1 MDRTAKYTRQSHG
14 SEVTRLAQNSVVAS
28 PSLPEPKH
36 RSLALV
42 ALELTRIRDLR

>member
-14 SEVTRLAQNSVVAS
+14 SEVTRLAQNSVAS